1 MQLYLTKPV
10 RPYLNVAPGS
20 FDAVDTLYTVKIKNH
35 ATKKLKRSSFLKLLK
50 PVLFINFNAVDC
62 SSF

>member
-10 RPYLNVAPGS
+10 RLYLNVAPGS
-20 FDAVDTLYTVKIKNH
+20 IDTVDTLYTVKIKNH
-35 ATKKLKRSSFLKLLK
+35 TTKKKISSCSENVETWLLR
-50 PVLFINFNAVDC
+50 LLINAVDC

>member
-35 ATKKLKRSSFLKLLK
+35 ATKKIKTLVVSEI
-50 PVLFINFNAVDC
+50 VETCIIY
-62 SSF
+62 